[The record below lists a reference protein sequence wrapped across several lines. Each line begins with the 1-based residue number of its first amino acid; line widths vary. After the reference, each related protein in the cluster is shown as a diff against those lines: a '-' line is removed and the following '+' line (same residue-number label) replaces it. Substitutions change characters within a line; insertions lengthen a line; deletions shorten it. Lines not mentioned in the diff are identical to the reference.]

1 MIQYIYKKSLLLNK
15 IRRNGYS
22 ILEGENMDKNNFELG
37 NAEKSKLYTIKE
49 ENKYDYKLE
58 DFQYDSKRKND
69 SHVAI
74 INAIEKKS
82 TVLDIGCATGL
93 IANIL
98 KKEKNCIVDG
108 IEYDKEAFE
117 ICKKNASFR
126 RVYHFSITD
135 KNDKE
140 YQKFFSQKEKYDYII
155 LADILEHLVN
165 PWDVLLNIYEC
176 LDEKGKIII
185 SLPNVAHIDI
195 IKGLM
200 NGTFNYN
207 TLGLLDTTHLRFFTF
222 RSFCDLILN
231 ISKTAN
237 IYYDIERIEK
247 ILSIPNYIT
256 NVEEYSLYNLNNYLE
271 DYFVLQNIIVLTKSK
286 DNKVHIKGDNEIN
299 NGLFDKML
307 ESYNFIKE
315 KNSNLFENVQK
326 NEELIQKLTLEKS
339 DLKIQLN
346 DFKLNYRKMNDRIG
360 ELENQNYELYLIRN
374 SKRWK
379 WINKICNY
387 FHFFR

>member
-1 MIQYIYKKSLLLNK
+1 M
-15 IRRNGYS
+15 
-22 ILEGENMDKNNFELG
+22 
-37 NAEKSKLYTIKE
+37 
-49 ENKYDYKLE
+49 
-58 DFQYDSKRKND
+58 
-69 SHVAI
+69 
-74 INAIEKKS
+74 
-82 TVLDIGCATGL
+82 
-93 IANIL
+93 
-98 KKEKNCIVDG
+98 
-108 IEYDKEAFE
+108 
-117 ICKKNASFR
+117 
-126 RVYHFSITD
+126 
-135 KNDKE
+135 
-140 YQKFFSQKEKYDYII
+140 
-155 LADILEHLVN
+155 
-165 PWDVLLNIYEC
+165 
-176 LDEKGKIII
+176 
-185 SLPNVAHIDI
+185 
-195 IKGLM
+195 
-200 NGTFNYN
+200 
-207 TLGLLDTTHLRFFTF
+207 
-222 RSFCDLILN
+222 ILN

-247 ILSIPNYIT
+247 ILSIPNYFT